1 MKKRIF
7 AFVILS
13 AMTILSVMP
22 FLGGAKCTQK
32 KEEKIIT
39 EINEKTQLIISEKP
53 KIYCYMGLLQLKQ
66 LTESENNKQEIVES
80 TSLYTEF
87 TKEEI
92 YMIQRCVETETHGA
106 DIHSKKNVVSVILNR
121 LNHPDKLYGNDVIT
135 IITAKNQ
142 FAYWRTEI
150 YPETIQAI
158 EEVYKY
164 GDTTN
169 GCVAFRS
176 GYIPEKWYTYND
188 KYWELQFIDDVGH
201 GFYK

>member
-7 AFVILS
+7 ALVILS

-106 DIHSKKNVVSVILNR
+106 DINSKKKTNQKQMEYLIL
-121 LNHPDKLYGNDVIT
+121 LMMK
-135 IITAKNQ
+135 IINMM
-142 FAYWRTEI
+142 
-150 YPETIQAI
+150 
-158 EEVYKY
+158 
-164 GDTTN
+164 N
-169 GCVAFRS
+169 
-176 GYIPEKWYTYND
+176 
-188 KYWELQFIDDVGH
+188 
-201 GFYK
+201 